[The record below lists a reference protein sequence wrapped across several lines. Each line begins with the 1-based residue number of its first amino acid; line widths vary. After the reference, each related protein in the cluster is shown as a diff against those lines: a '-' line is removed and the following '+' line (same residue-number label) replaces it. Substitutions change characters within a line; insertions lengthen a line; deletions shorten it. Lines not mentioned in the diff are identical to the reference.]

1 MTTELETKDK
11 TEKRMFPDMVPLR
24 IQNEVVTAL
33 VWPLLKAQALEDD
46 TPVFKHLTANAIVQ
60 MAEGDKRPTKAFMRY
75 VRIQMRHHANELR
88 EGNIKHDPRHAQS
101 RNLVATIIERWV
113 KEITPRKKVSADGGE
128 EE

>member
-1 MTTELETKDK
+1 MTTETKTEDK
-11 TEKRMFPDMVPLR
+11 TEKRMFPDMIPMR

-33 VWPLLKAQALEDD
+33 VWPLLKAQAEHDT

-60 MAEGDKRPTKAFMRY
+60 MTEGDKRPTKAFMRY

-88 EGNIKHDPRHAQS
+88 EGNIKHDPRNSQT
-101 RNLVATIIERWV
+101 RNLLATIIERWG
-113 KEITPRKKVSADGGE
+113 KEMTPRKTTTDGGE